1 MLTIDQFETVLQFA
15 SRLAARMDP
24 QSRVAIE
31 TLCAAIQAQAIPRPF
46 ENGSR
51 PEHANSWFAIE
62 TLETVAE
69 RSADPATRSGACL
82 LLLLITGAN
91 FCEARPFGVVSRNAR
106 EGDESPAP
114 RRNRRARVVTAAQ
127 FLNTIAHNGASCG
140 DDSGDD
146 SGEA

>member
-15 SRLAARMDP
+15 TRLAARMDS

-31 TLCAAIQAQAIPRPF
+31 TLCAAIEAQAIPRPF
-46 ENGSR
+46 ESGTR

-62 TLETVAE
+62 TLETIAE

-91 FCEARPFGVVSRNAR
+91 FCEARPFGVVAR
-106 EGDESPAP
+106 ETHSPAAA
-114 RRNRRARVVTAAQ
+114 RRNRRAAAPVATAAD
-127 FLNTIAHNGASCG
+127 ASG
-140 DDSGDD
+140 DSGDD